1 MKRFGTILLGIVV
14 VLCTVFAAGC
24 SDTSALQQ
32 QIEELKTKQEE
43 LESVQK
49 ELIEKQ
55 QEIQAL
61 KDEINALKSQIDI
74 NNQGLQDQL
83 NQATA
88 KLATL
93 EGKIN
98 GEPIKYLKVGETAS
112 FVSNGIK
119 LFDIQVMKGIQRAKV
134 STVDFNLDSPLTS
147 DDLTNFLNITAYI
160 YDPNTDKF
168 EQNYN
173 EIRKNSIIDNID
185 YFAEYSAVFYPNE
198 ETSYLG
204 YFFSGTTLVAAYN
217 IDFIRK

>member
-1 MKRFGTILLGIVV
+1 MKKVFSLFLCLACFLSVGMLG
-14 VLCTVFAAGC
+14 GC
-24 SDTSALQQ
+24 SETDLSG
-32 QIEELKTKQEE
+32 
-43 LESVQK
+43 VQ
-49 ELIEKQ
+49 
-55 QEIQAL
+55 
-61 KDEINALKSQIDI
+61 SQIDELNATI
-74 NNQGLQDQL
+74 SALEDRLSAAEGNNTELQDRLSAAEGNNTELQSQL

-88 KLATL
+88 KLAAL

-98 GEPIKYLKVGETAS
+98 GETIEYLNLGDTAS

-204 YFFSGTTLVAAYN
+204 YFFSGTTLVAAYQIN
-217 IDFIRK
+217 FVRI